1 MNVMGVDLSLTGTGI
16 ALPDGDTMLLNPGKR
31 RGMERLAWI
40 RNAILGPW
48 HEYEPAIVAIE
59 GYSYGS
65 HSAAYDLGELG
76 GVVRLTLWEAGIVY
90 VDVPPAVA
98 KGYATGK
105 GNANKN
111 EMLVAA
117 AKRLGYEGTSNDEA
131 DALWCRAA
139 VLAVRG
145 EPVVAMPQAHNRHLE
160 KLAVL
165 MLAASTLTPT

>member
-1 MNVMGVDLSLTGTGI
+1 MLVIGIDLSLTATGI
-16 ALPDGDTMLLNPGKR
+16 AFAEGPALLKPGKL
-31 RGMERLAWI
+31 RGMARLAWL
-40 RNAILGPW
+40 RDEILNLIPDC
-48 HEYEPAIVAIE
+48 AIVAIE
-59 GYSYGS
+59 GYAYGS
-65 HSAAYDLGELG
+65 HSSSYDLGELG
-76 GVVRLTLWEAGIVY
+76 GVVRLALHEAGIVY
-90 VDVPPAVA
+90 VDVPPATI

-105 GNANKN
+105 GNANKA
-111 EMLVAA
+111 EVLGAA
-117 AKRLGYEGTSNDEA
+117 IRRLGYERNDDNEA